1 MHRSP
6 ETLVQAVHATGN
18 LSPPGRRVA
27 IENQWISLAAIGGQ
41 GRVTTAEVGQRADD
55 RRLGAIGEVRVA
67 PDHTGMFGEGT
78 LHALFE
84 LADTQHL
91 SVDPDLS
98 FGVRC

>member
-6 ETLVQAVHATGN
+6 ETLAQAVHATVN
-18 LSPPGRRVA
+18 LSHDRLRVA
-27 IENQWISLAAIGGQ
+27 AENQWISVAAIGGQ
-41 GRVTTAEVGQRADD
+41 RRVATAEVAQRADD
-55 RRLGAIGEVRVA
+55 RRLGAVGEVRMT
-67 PDHTGMFGEGT
+67 PDHPGMLGEGA

-98 FGVRC
+98 FG